1 MAGGVSLVEDDRF
14 LKETGLAGEIAAV
27 VSPVLAELGFRLVRV
42 HVSGRNG
49 VTVQIM
55 AERPDG
61 TITIDDCATISRNVS
76 PVLEAYDKVQGS
88 YHLEVSSPGIDR
100 PLVRASDFASWAGH
114 EARIELK
121 QLYEGRRKLRGRL
134 VGGNEDEVAVEI
146 EGEPPSA
153 GPQNV
158 RVPIG
163 LVHSARLVLSDDL
176 IAEDLRRNAKRRAEA
191 EARLLKDNSD

>member
-1 MAGGVSLVEDDRF
+1 MVDDDRF
-14 LKETGLAGEIAAV
+14 LKETGLAGEIAAIIEPIL
-27 VSPVLAELGFRLVRV
+27 SEQGFRLVRV

-61 TITIDDCATISRNVS
+61 TITIADCATISRGIS
-76 PVLEAYDKVQGS
+76 PVLDAYESIQGS

-100 PLVRASDFASWAGH
+100 PLVRASDFVSWSGH

-134 VGGNEDEVAVEI
+134 AGCEGGEIAVEV
-146 EGEPPSA
+146 EGALPTA
-153 GPQNV
+153 DRLTV
-158 RVPIG
+158 KVPIA
-163 LVHSARLVLSDDL
+163 LVHAARLVLSDDL
-176 IAEDLRRNAKRRAEA
+176 IAEDLRRNAKRRAQE
-191 EARLLKDNSD
+191 EARLAADDSD